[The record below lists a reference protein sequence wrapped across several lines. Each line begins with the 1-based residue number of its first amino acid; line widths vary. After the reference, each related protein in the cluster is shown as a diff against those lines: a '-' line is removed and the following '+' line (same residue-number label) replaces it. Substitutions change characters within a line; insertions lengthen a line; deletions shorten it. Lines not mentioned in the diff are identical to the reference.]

1 MKFTRIDASNFLS
14 FKELG
19 FDIPEAG
26 LFFVGG
32 EVDGRQ
38 ISNSNGAG
46 KSALFE
52 ALCFGLYG
60 KVIRKAGVNEIVNR
74 KAGKNCVVGI
84 EFIVGED
91 TYNIMRFRNS
101 DEFDDDLRLLKNGND
116 ITGDTKKTTQDV
128 IDNILGMNWVVFST
142 AIIFGEK
149 AKRFTEAKESDKNEV
164 LDEILMFH
172 PFDEGQALVKV
183 DIKELNEK
191 LSFLEIEH
199 TSINEVIK
207 QIKEDI
213 QEEKI
218 RLKDAEE
225 KKENAKK
232 EVEKLNEELNIILN
246 NVDKVKGK
254 IKENKEDYNEIKD
267 NRSVVSDE
275 LTKLHENKSKE
286 LEPVIQGLAGV
297 EANLGTLENI
307 KADIDDKLSGRV
319 KLNEGQRCPTCQV
332 VVTAESMAGVK
343 KHFEEEREKIENQI
357 LQLEKIISEGKAKR
371 IEINEKWDVKEED
384 LQKVL
389 VDVEQTLDKLY
400 SKETTLNIEE
410 GKCYEQVDKLKTQ
423 MELLEGYTANAVE
436 DARCRVES
444 KEKQAQDKANEL
456 KSIDKKMDDVK
467 LELKANE
474 LKSIDKKMDDVKL
487 ELQYLQFWV
496 TGFSSKGIKSFLL
509 DEVVPELNTRIG
521 YYASA
526 LMDDN
531 VQIRFDT
538 ESTLKSGD
546 VRNKFNIQIVMD
558 EEAVPYETFSSGEK
572 ARIDVAVLLALQ
584 SLIFQRKAKNSNI
597 VIFDEVF
604 SALDS
609 VGIERTVNLLNEE
622 AKDKAIFV
630 ITHSQEFKDFF
641 DNIIV
646 IHKNKNGESYLETDN
661 A

>member
-183 DIKELNEK
+183 DIKEK

-232 EVEKLNEELNIILN
+232 EVEKLNEELNVILK
-246 NVDKVKGK
+246 NVDKIKVK

-286 LEPVIQGLAGV
+286 MEPIIQGLAGV

-371 IEINEKWDVKEED
+371 IEINEKWNIKEAD

-389 VDVEQTLDKLY
+389 VEVEETLDKLY
-400 SKETTLNIEE
+400 NKETTLNIEE

-444 KEKQAQDKANEL
+444 KEKQAQD
-456 KSIDKKMDDVK
+456 
-467 LELKANE
+467 KANE

>member
-32 EVDGRQ
+32 EVHGRQ

-60 KVIRKAGVNEIVNR
+60 KVIRNAGVNEIVNR
-74 KAGKNCVVGI
+74 KAGKNCVVGV
-84 EFIVGED
+84 EFTVGED
-91 TYNIMRFRNS
+91 TYNIMRFRKS

-149 AKRFTEAKESDKNEV
+149 AKRFTEAKESEKNEV

-172 PFDEGQALVKV
+172 PFDDAQDLVKA
-183 DIKELNEK
+183 DIKDLNEK
-191 LSFLEIEH
+191 INSCKIEQ
-199 TSINEVIK
+199 TSTSEVIK
-207 QIKEDI
+207 QIQEDI
-213 QEEKI
+213 QEERI

-232 EVEKLNEELNIILN
+232 EVEKLNEELNVILK
-246 NVDKVKGK
+246 NVDKIKVK

-286 LEPVIQGLAGV
+286 MEPIIQGLAGV

-332 VVTAESMAGVK
+332 IVTAESMADVK

-371 IEINEKWDVKEED
+371 IEINEKWNIKEAD

-389 VDVEQTLDKLY
+389 VEVEETLDKLY
-400 SKETTLNIEE
+400 NKETTLNIEE

-444 KEKQAQDKANEL
+444 KEKQAQD
-456 KSIDKKMDDVK
+456 
-467 LELKANE
+467 KANE

-546 VRNKFNIQIVMD
+546 VRNKFNIQIVMN